1 MNHYELVFMNSDRS
15 SVDASVKKYNTCIRN
30 AYLPIRSDA
39 DFRNYFTTIALEVQK
54 KFKTKVFTLL
64 SIAKL

>member
-15 SVDASVKKYNTCIRN
+15 SVDASVKKYNTCITN
-30 AYLPIRSDA
+30 AYLPIRNDA

-54 KFKTKVFTLL
+54 EIQDQGIYSLV
-64 SIAKL
+64 IAR